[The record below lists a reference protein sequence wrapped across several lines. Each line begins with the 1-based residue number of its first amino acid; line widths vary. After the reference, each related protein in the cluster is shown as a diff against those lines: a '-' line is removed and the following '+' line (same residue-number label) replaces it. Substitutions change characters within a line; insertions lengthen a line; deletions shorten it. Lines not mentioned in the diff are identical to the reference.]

1 MMFARAL
8 QNVSFRRD
16 IKLVFVIPTELRE
29 PLVPFI
35 EVDQSEH
42 IHIREVVT
50 DTTFTHAISVET
62 AADLHVSLVE
72 ITG

>member
-1 MMFARAL
+1 MMFASSSKRVVSTGHQARIRDTDQLRAP
-8 QNVSFRRD
+8 V
-16 IKLVFVIPTELRE
+16 
-29 PLVPFI
+29 VPFI

>member
-1 MMFARAL
+1 MMFASSSKRVVSTGHQARIRDTDQLRA
-8 QNVSFRRD
+8 
-16 IKLVFVIPTELRE
+16 
-29 PLVPFI
+29 LVPFI